1 MLFNIFPEIMKNKN
15 IFANRIHDFDHSF
28 KLLSDICEE
37 NYKRP
42 RYAEF
47 LHDFLVMEDELHD
60 VEKCC
65 TFFQEIYNNT
75 NHNSFALNEMVEDEL
90 ENCLREWI
98 DAEKEYFK
106 REYAELIRDE
116 KIEFKDFIDVTRDK
130 QTTLYC
136 SGPGGYEFSEPQWFA
151 MILMNDKD
159 VVDEDMCYYL
169 HYIDNY
175 YHSFDEEG
183 QKRYEEETFQ
193 GFKHDN
199 PSILRTFKHE
209 EDKTLKIMRG
219 AFNFNIEKFPPNH
232 WKFRNVLIEV

>member
-15 IFANRIHDFDHSF
+15 VFANRIHDFDHSF
-28 KLLSDICEE
+28 KLMSDICTE
-37 NYKRP
+37 NYQRP

-60 VEKCC
+60 VERG
-65 TFFQEIYNNT
+65 TTGFHLIYENT
-75 NHNSFALNEMVEDEL
+75 NHNSFQLNEHVEDEL

-98 DAEKEYFK
+98 DAEKDYFK
-106 REYAELIRDE
+106 IEYSEIIAEKNIHLQ
-116 KIEFKDFIDVTRDK
+116 DFIDVTRDK

-136 SGPGGYEFSEPQWFA
+136 SGPGGYEFSPPQWFS
-151 MILMNDKD
+151 MIFLNDID
-159 VVDEDMCYYL
+159 AVDADMCYYL

-175 YHSFDEEG
+175 YNSFDDKG
-183 QKRYEEETFQ
+183 RKRYEEDTFQ
-193 GFKHDN
+193 GFKSDN
-199 PSILRTFKHE
+199 PSILRRFSPE
-209 EDKTLKIMRG
+209 EDKTLRIMRG